1 MKISKIFTHP
11 IKGLTPQEQER
22 VWVDGG
28 LGIRGD
34 RAFAL
39 MFSDS
44 AHSTT
49 TGQSVPWMS
58 KKNFAVQNDW
68 PALAALKCHYEAETG
83 RLTVE
88 NGDPQSLLV
97 ADTTTEAGR
106 ERIGAFFTGYL
117 AASRPTEKARHPQ
130 VTPVRL
136 VGENVPGRSQYLDRQ
151 QGHISLIGASTLE
164 DIAAKCG
171 VRVDPRRF
179 RPNMVLEGV
188 PPWGEFDWVGQRF
201 HLGDCEFTVTAPIG
215 RCLNIEVNPDSGIRD
230 IPLFSLLLE
239 NFGHAQTGVVAEVSS
254 SGVVA
259 VGDCLTPVIA

>member
-1 MKISKIFTHP
+1 MKISQIFTHP
-11 IKGLTPQEQER
+11 IKGLTPQAQER
-22 VWVDGG
+22 AWLDAG
-28 LGIRGD
+28 LGIQGD

-68 PALAALKCHYEAETG
+68 PALAALKCHYEAKTG

-88 NGDPQSLLV
+88 NGDSQSLLV

-136 VGENVPGRSQYLDRQ
+136 VGENVPGRSHYLDRQ

-171 VRVDPRRF
+171 VTVDPRRF
-179 RPNMVLEGV
+179 RPNIVLEGV